1 MTQSNGC
8 IIYADK
14 ITINIEIYGHGC
26 SLCGLSCLSIV
37 KQYEG
42 IDGKIYYND
51 LVTFINNNITDYLKT
66 CHIITF
72 EKIYKAYN
80 IDEYVAE
87 LYLSDS

>member
-1 MTQSNGC
+1 MIQSTEN
-8 IIYADK
+8 IIYSDK
-14 ITINIEIYGHGC
+14 IKINIEIYGHGC
-26 SLCGLSCLSIV
+26 SVCGLSCVSIV

-51 LVTFINNNITDYLKT
+51 LVTFINNNITDYLKN

-72 EKIYKAYN
+72 EKISKTYN
-80 IDEYVAE
+80 NDEYIAE